1 MVLGILAAL
10 LALEFVLRLVLE
22 IRERRV
28 TQMHGGV
35 FALLRLVPLLNDIV
49 PLPESRRDVSVSSF
63 VEAHEKAH
71 QKLRHGILRNLLK
84 VILLC
89 FAVGFLLFLLVRCEM
104 SWWCAVLW
112 LHLAAIPFRLF
123 FHWYCWNQEFEA
135 DGQAFKDLGK
145 KATKDAMRELA
156 ASEIPYTPLFA
167 LFYREHPTAAL
178 RSRKLLNR

>member
-1 MVLGILAAL
+1 MALGILVVL

-22 IRERRV
+22 IRERRA
-28 TQMHGGV
+28 TQMHGGA
-35 FALLRLVPLLNDIV
+35 FAVLRLVPLLNDIV
-49 PLPESRRDVSVSSF
+49 PLPESRRDVSASAF

-71 QKLRHGILRNLLK
+71 RELRHGILRNLLK

-104 SWWCAVLW
+104 PWWCAVLY

-123 FHWYCWNQEFEA
+123 FHWYCWGQEYEA
-135 DGQAFKDLGK
+135 DGQAFKALGK
-145 KATKDAMRELA
+145 KAAKDAMRELA
-156 ASEIPYTPLFA
+156 VSEIFYTPLFA

-178 RSRKLLNR
+178 RSQKLLNR

>member
-1 MVLGILAAL
+1 MAFGTLVAL
-10 LALEFVLRLVLE
+10 LTLEFFLRLVLE
-22 IRERRV
+22 IRECRA
-28 TQMHGGV
+28 TQVHGGV

-49 PLPESRRDVSVSSF
+49 PLPESRRDVPVSAF

-71 QKLRHGILRNLLK
+71 RELRHGILRNLLK

-104 SWWCAVLW
+104 PWWCAVLY

-123 FHWYCWNQEFEA
+123 FHWYCWGQEFEA
-135 DGQAFKDLGK
+135 DCSAFKSLGK

-178 RSRKLLNR
+178 RSQKLLNH

>member
-22 IRERRV
+22 IRERRA

-49 PLPESRRDVSVSSF
+49 PLPESRRDVPASVF

-89 FAVGFLLFLLVRCEM
+89 FAVGFLLFLLVCCEM

-123 FHWYCWNQEFEA
+123 FHRYCWEQEFEA

-145 KATKDAMRELA
+145 KATKDAMRELV

-178 RSRKLLNR
+178 RTRKLLNR